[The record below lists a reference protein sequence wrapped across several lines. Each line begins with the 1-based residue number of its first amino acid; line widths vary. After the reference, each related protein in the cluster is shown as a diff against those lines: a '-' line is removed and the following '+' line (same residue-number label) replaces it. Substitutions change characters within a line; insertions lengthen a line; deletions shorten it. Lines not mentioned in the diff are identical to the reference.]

1 MDRIELESNPEGR
14 DPRTQIYD
22 DIVKDAIRAAR
33 QAEELKGVAIQNLLR
48 LRERIDA
55 DLITLGYDPQSAA
68 ASSGHN
74 GSAPRAAINPS
85 REPEPKRS
93 AGAKPFRDLD
103 LASVGRI
110 ILREH
115 GGGPRHGK
123 EIEKLAKAGGYEH
136 GGAHWQGYLAIALKR
151 AGGIEN
157 IGLNRWKL
165 NDQIA
170 PIPIGRKKS

>member
-1 MDRIELESNPEGR
+1 
-14 DPRTQIYD
+14 
-22 DIVKDAIRAAR
+22 
-33 QAEELKGVAIQNLLR
+33 
-48 LRERIDA
+48 
-55 DLITLGYDPQSAA
+55 
-68 ASSGHN
+68 
-74 GSAPRAAINPS
+74 
-85 REPEPKRS
+85 
-93 AGAKPFRDLD
+93 
-103 LASVGRI
+103 
-110 ILREH
+110 LREH
-115 GGGPRHGK
+115 GGGPLHGK